1 MRTYMYHYFQNTVNI
16 SDFAFKAGVING
28 TLYVLAQHQ
37 LLESLQNSI
46 SSSCNFKSSEYQGGN
61 LPRRLVSSES
71 EQTTFNSGSGKM
83 SQSSSF
89 TRFHNKQSKIM
100 SSSKSENNIFRG
112 NISPGFEHSDT
123 NNRENRKIE
132 SSIRKVM
139 LGTQSS
145 KRFSS
150 STCIGDNGLMHRFN
164 TKCSSIYETNSTS
177 PVKFLETSFSK
188 IRCEHSIYST
198 SKISS
203 QLVKKWSK
211 HTERPTFS
219 TNKNQYNH
227 NDRCFEIGLRR
238 FYGEPSI
245 SGYLVIQPEQVTHWL
260 ELKVVYLRVN
270 HFH

>member
-1 MRTYMYHYFQNTVNI
+1 MYHYFQNTVNI

-28 TLYVLAQHQ
+28 KLYVLAQHPSS
-37 LLESLQNSI
+37 SLYKNSI
-46 SSSCNFKSSEYQGGN
+46 SSSCIFKSSKYQVGS

-71 EQTTFNSGSGKM
+71 EQTTFNSRSGKM

-89 TRFHNKQSKIM
+89 TRFHNKHSKIM

-112 NISPGFEHSDT
+112 NVSPGFGHSDT
-123 NNRENRKIE
+123 NTRENRKIE
-132 SSIRKVM
+132 SSIRKIM

-150 STCIGDNGLMHRFN
+150 SIGDNGLMHRFN
-164 TKCSSIYETNSTS
+164 SKCSSIYEANSTS

-203 QLVKKWSK
+203 QLVEKWSK
-211 HTERPTFS
+211 HAERPTFS
-219 TNKNQYNH
+219 TTKNQYNH

-245 SGYLVIQPEQVTHWL
+245 SG
-260 ELKVVYLRVN
+260 
-270 HFH
+270 